1 MKAVNNINDCC
12 LFYVL
17 ILGLKFKLVK
27 SNSCSS
33 RLELTGTGLEKGN
46 FDAAEQMRNIIHH
59 ERDSSSSDD
68 NSEHDKA
75 LSEHEET
82 VKDMVSRLESKAA
95 VAPSKPRIIE
105 SRCIEKVV
113 KDLSPKVTINHQSFE
128 QAKADPNEI
137 VTVNSHISV
146 PGSGLNNPHDDA
158 DANSSAKPK
167 VVRNKNVDLALA
179 SVTKRNEHLKNAK
192 APSGDTENLAQTEI
206 FKEMPELSHIRQ
218 SKWSNIS
225 KMDSVE
231 MVKNQDKINNCA
243 HIKSY
248 PNNIVDVGVPHKSAP
263 HSGYDIKMVN
273 WSTVGSALGK
283 EYIANDRSL
292 IQAKAYDE
300 MEFEE
305 FEVMGEH
312 YDSLNSK

>member
-1 MKAVNNINDCC
+1 M
-12 LFYVL
+12 LF
-17 ILGLKFKLVK
+17 ISGLKFKLVK

-33 RLELTGTGLEKGN
+33 RLELTGTGSEKGN
-46 FDAAEQMRNIIHH
+46 FDATEQMRNIIHH
-59 ERDSSSSDD
+59 ERDSSLSDD
-68 NSEHDKA
+68 SSEHDKA

-82 VKDMVSRLESKAA
+82 VKDMVNRLESKAV

-113 KDLSPKVTINHQSFE
+113 KDFSPKVTINQQSFE
-128 QAKADPNEI
+128 QAKADPNEN

-146 PGSGLNNPHDDA
+146 PSSGSSNPHDDA
-158 DANSSAKPK
+158 DASNVAKPK

-179 SVTKRNEHLKNAK
+179 SVTKRNEHLKSPK
-192 APSGDTENLAQTEI
+192 APSGDTENLAHTES
-206 FKEMPELSHIRQ
+206 FKEHSPEHSHIRQ

-243 HIKSY
+243 HIKGR
-248 PNNIVDVGVPHKSAP
+248 PNNIVDVGAP
-263 HSGYDIKMVN
+263 QKLPPQSGLVDIKMVN

-292 IQAKAYDE
+292 IQTKVYDE